1 MKSIFLS
8 ASIPIEQRDPEFFET
23 ANFSA
28 IRESIIALTIQV
40 TPFAQLVFGG
50 HPAISPL
57 VYLAAKSIGKEN
69 NVIIYQSKYFEDRIP
84 KESLAFSNIRWTEAA
99 DDIQESLL
107 EMRIQMLEVF
117 DYAAA
122 FAIGGMDGIFEEIQI
137 FEFIHSSAKI
147 IPVATT
153 GAAANILIKQS
164 EINTHLSDEEVGML
178 QKEYAY
184 GWLFNKLLSGVIR

>member
-8 ASIPIEQRDPEFFET
+8 ASIPIEQRDPAFYES

-28 IRESIIALTIQV
+28 IRESIIALTKEV
-40 TPFAQLVFGG
+40 TPFAKLIFGG

-57 VYLAAKSIGKEN
+57 VYMAAKSIGHER
-69 NVIIYQSKYFEDRIP
+69 NVIIYQSKFFHGRIP
-84 KESLAFSNIRWTEAA
+84 KESLAFNNIKWTDAFE
-99 DDIQESLL
+99 DIQGSLL
-107 EMRIQMLEVF
+107 EMRIKMLEDF

-137 FEFIHSSAKI
+137 FEFIHESAKI

-153 GAAANILIKQS
+153 GAAASILI
-164 EINTHLSDEEVGML
+164 ELNDINTHLSNEEVNL
-178 QKEYAY
+178 LRKEYAY
-184 GWLFNKLLSGVIR
+184 GWLFNKLLTGIIN